1 MADVLK
7 KGDSS
12 AKSLKD
18 KRAKAAVEK
27 AKIKAAKPPKAPKP
41 PRAKSAGAGGS
52 AAGKLGG
59 IAAQALNSKT
69 VIIAV
74 CAALAV
80 IASVVGVVVW
90 EQTHTDFPEHEA
102 SDNSIVH
109 NGVVYV
115 PEQNI
120 ETFLVM
126 GLDTVEGATTDSYN
140 NDQRADFLMLF
151 VFNNDTKQC
160 SALQVNRDTITNV
173 NILGVA
179 GDVVSSTPMQIAL
192 SHTYGHGGDISCRN
206 TANAVSALLNG
217 VKIDHYISVT
227 MGAVPTLND
236 LVGGVEVSLLED
248 YTHIDPS
255 MRKGETVTLTGEQ
268 ALRYV
273 QIRQGLEDQTNT
285 TRMERQQQYINA
297 LYAKFQASMS
307 SDSNF
312 AVEVTTAIS
321 DQIVSDRSITQ
332 LQKLAEKFN
341 EYAFLGIRELEGSSA
356 VQNGFMEFYPTSE
369 SITQTVVD
377 LFYKPK
383 D

>member
-52 AAGKLGG
+52 VAGKLGG

-151 VFNNDTKQC
+151 VFSNDYSNDT
-160 SALQVNRDTITNV
+160 D
-173 NILGVA
+173 
-179 GDVVSSTPMQIAL
+179 
-192 SHTYGHGGDISCRN
+192 
-206 TANAVSALLNG
+206 
-217 VKIDHYISVT
+217 
-227 MGAVPTLND
+227 
-236 LVGGVEVSLLED
+236 
-248 YTHIDPS
+248 
-255 MRKGETVTLTGEQ
+255 
-268 ALRYV
+268 
-273 QIRQGLEDQTNT
+273 
-285 TRMERQQQYINA
+285 
-297 LYAKFQASMS
+297 
-307 SDSNF
+307 
-312 AVEVTTAIS
+312 
-321 DQIVSDRSITQ
+321 
-332 LQKLAEKFN
+332 
-341 EYAFLGIRELEGSSA
+341 
-356 VQNGFMEFYPTSE
+356 
-369 SITQTVVD
+369 
-377 LFYKPK
+377 
-383 D
+383 